1 MSGSALPGTQNDITV
16 QPALTPSKRI
26 GFAASPIDTAMAE
39 ENESRQDMLQHQNE
53 HSLRDFLKFS
63 HFVASKSTFSYRFS
77 HEPHNLHLKVNVSC
91 DASINFHIS
100 QNATPAQNLH
110 IDTT

>member
-1 MSGSALPGTQNDITV
+1 
-16 QPALTPSKRI
+16 
-26 GFAASPIDTAMAE
+26 MAE

-77 HEPHNLHLKVNVSC
+77 HKLHNLHLKVNASG
-91 DASINFHIS
+91 DASINFHHIS